1 MMLMLKKC
9 RISETCIILLILL
22 FFCCFESE
30 AAEDN
35 AEVSKPKKES
45 KKASETPSDSND
57 IPASSGEGLDVSEQ
71 LEESKRVVE
80 AIKDSNEVAEPNKVT
95 KAAARPVDINDLP
108 VDVNDI
114 IKDSNDVSTDSH
126 DVSEKLEESK
136 QVLIRQLLESEIV
149 LRVFRPYL
157 QAKKYLHDKY
167 RFDVAQEQVLI
178 YQRATGGRR
187 PREQATYNFT
197 FFGQW
202 HISED
207 PKKDL
212 GIMGFSFEERDNITN
227 HSARTFS
234 EEVGANFN
242 THGLNSNERSR
253 TALRQLW
260 WRKKF
265 AEDKMALTIGKIHD
279 PSYYN
284 RNAFAGNPR
293 TSFLSNPFSR
303 NPNRLTPADGLGL
316 NINLKPND
324 KYYISAGISDAEADN
339 TSSGFSTIGDGHLFT
354 ALELGLTPTIKK
366 AGRGNYRFTLWHTNQ
381 ADDEETIATENDGYG
396 FALSFDQELNKSLGL
411 FARYGYTSDEVTT
424 IENFVSGGF
433 VIRNPFNID
442 GNLFGVGVSWDEN
455 STTKKDEYA
464 LEVFYRVQATRLM
477 QITPSILIVF
487 DPAQSDK
494 TEPVAVFGIRART
507 LF

>member
-1 MMLMLKKC
+1 MLTKY
-9 RISETCIILLILL
+9 RISCVCYILLIVLL
-22 FFCCFESE
+22 FYFIEST
-30 AAEDN
+30 AAQDN
-35 AEVSKPKKES
+35 ATVSEV
-45 KKASETPSDSND
+45 PSDSND
-57 IPASSGEGLDVSEQ
+57 IPAAAGEGLDVSEQ
-71 LEESKRVVE
+71 LEESRKIVG
-80 AIKDSNEVAEPNKVT
+80 AIKDSNEVAEANEVS
-95 KAAARPVDINDLP
+95 KAAERPLDINDLP
-108 VDVNDI
+108 VDANALS
-114 IKDSNDVSTDSH
+114 KDLNDVSTEGK
-126 DVSEKLEESK
+126 DVSEQLEESK
-136 QVLIRQLLESEIV
+136 HVIARQWVENEVV

-157 QAKKYLHDKY
+157 KVKNFLHDNY

-187 PREQATYNFT
+187 PREQSTYNFT

-202 HISED
+202 YISKD

-212 GIMGFSFEERDNITN
+212 GTMGFSFEERDNITN

-234 EEVGANFN
+234 EEVGSNFN

-260 WRKKF
+260 WRRKF
-265 AEDKMALTIGKIHD
+265 IEDKMTLTLGKIHD

-284 RNAFAGNPR
+284 RNAFAGNAR
-293 TSFLSNPFSR
+293 TSFLSNAFSR
-303 NPNRLTPADGLGL
+303 NPNRLTPADGLGF

-339 TSSGFSTIGDGHLFT
+339 TSSGFSTIGNGHLFS
-354 ALELGLTPTIKK
+354 AVELGLTPTIKK

-381 ADDEETIATENDGYG
+381 ADDDETIATENDGYG

-433 VIRNPFNID
+433 VIRNPFDIQ

-455 STTKKDEYA
+455 SSTSKN
-464 LEVFYRVQATRLM
+464 
-477 QITPSILIVF
+477 
-487 DPAQSDK
+487 
-494 TEPVAVFGIRART
+494 
-507 LF
+507 